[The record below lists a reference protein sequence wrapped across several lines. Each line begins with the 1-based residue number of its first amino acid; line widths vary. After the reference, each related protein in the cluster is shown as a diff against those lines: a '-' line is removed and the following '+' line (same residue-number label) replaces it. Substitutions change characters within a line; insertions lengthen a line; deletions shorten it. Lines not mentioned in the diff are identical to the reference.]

1 MSYGRQKRRVRE
13 KEETFIAGETMD
25 AEKFANDPE
34 SREQWQAYEGFISF
48 FKWSTIAIIV
58 SLVLMA
64 IFLV

>member
-1 MSYGRQKRRVRE
+1 M
-13 KEETFIAGETMD
+13 FIAGETMD